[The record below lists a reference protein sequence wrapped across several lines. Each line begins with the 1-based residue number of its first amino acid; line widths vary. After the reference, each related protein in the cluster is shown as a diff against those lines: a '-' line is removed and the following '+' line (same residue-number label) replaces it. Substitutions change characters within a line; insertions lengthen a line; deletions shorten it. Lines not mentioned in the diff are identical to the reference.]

1 MEDNNSWVLPIT
13 LPGDFR
19 LPMENMKTRTSASFS
34 AYIKRAL
41 TTQLKRDGYIKPVKK

>member
-1 MEDNNSWVLPIT
+1 MEDSNSWVLPIT

-19 LPMENMKTRTSASFS
+19 LPMEKMKTKTDASVS

-41 TTQLKRDGYIKPVKK
+41 TTQLKRDGYLKSEKK